1 MDNATFVFEFLLR
14 DIDFMNNLDNAI
26 ELFKKVDLM
35 RYKNVP
41 QLVKTLTEVLCNHV
55 LNSVKMGILKKNW
68 RGKFKIKEFNLT
80 RDDKYLLFDLYRK
93 YILQKLT
100 CEDTYINEFT
110 NIYNT
115 CIELVMSQLPFAK
128 K

>member
-1 MDNATFVFEFLLR
+1 
-14 DIDFMNNLDNAI
+14 
-26 ELFKKVDLM
+26 
-35 RYKNVP
+35 
-41 QLVKTLTEVLCNHV
+41 
-55 LNSVKMGILKKNW
+55 MGILKKNW

>member
-26 ELFKKVDLM
+26 ELFKKKDLM

-55 LNSVKMGILKKNW
+55 LNCVKMGILKKNW

-115 CIELVMSQLPFAK
+115 CISLVIYR
-128 K
+128 